1 MARLY
6 FSDDCARR
14 TDRIPNKTRGAA
26 VEAAM
31 EETEKILPTLEAGMI
46 EFLAE
51 WLVSLLMPAQ
61 GVLEARAPH
70 LSFMLQK
77 DYWFREIYLGLKVTA
92 SFGRSESYT
101 RVVDGQVRCIT
112 PDSTSQ
118 QLQVVWNIQYVT
130 AFIPAWMVP
139 PIFHSVQRDT
149 LKNPKQPGELG
160 HRTIRPTWF
169 EDDTSLHGQKPAPAQ
184 GPPQEMHGLKLM
196 IREEIM
202 P

>member
-1 MARLY
+1 
-6 FSDDCARR
+6 
-14 TDRIPNKTRGAA
+14 
-26 VEAAM
+26 
-31 EETEKILPTLEAGMI
+31 MI

-61 GVLEARAPH
+61 GILEVRAPH

-118 QLQVVWNIQYVT
+118 QLQVVWNVQYVT

-139 PIFHSVQRDT
+139 PIFHSIQRDT
-149 LKNPKQPGELG
+149 LKNPKQPGNL
-160 HRTIRPTWF
+160 
-169 EDDTSLHGQKPAPAQ
+169 DTEPSDR
-184 GPPQEMHGLKLM
+184 HGLKMTRHCMARNLPLPKTHHKKCM
-196 IREEIM
+196 D
-202 P
+202 